1 MQFVPKRG
9 GVTEHPLSLMAHL
22 DRLHFVRGTI
32 RVRVGRRACVAGPGD
47 MARWKQSWSDDDLN
61 RLRKLAGTKP
71 ITVIAKELGR
81 TTGTVLAKAIEQK
94 LPVIHRIERT
104 SQGSN
109 LP

>member
-1 MQFVPKRG
+1 
-9 GVTEHPLSLMAHL
+9 
-22 DRLHFVRGTI
+22 
-32 RVRVGRRACVAGPGD
+32 
-47 MARWKQSWSDDDLN
+47 MARWKQSWSDDDLS

-71 ITVIAKELGR
+71 ITMIAKELGR